1 KKNHPHITG
10 LYELAAD
17 KGHWKAMH
25 NLFLRYLKGKGTP
38 KDSARAIRL
47 NNKLVEMNV
56 PIGYYNMAVLLEKG
70 HGVIGSE
77 QDSAQYL
84 LKAASMGEPNA
95 LIRLGRFYG
104 YHLPLGEQQDDKA
117 AAYLECAAK
126 QGSAKAYNEY
136 ADWLHI
142 AEDNYPKSAYYYLLA
157 FFGGDYGSGVM
168 ISGVFEDGLSGLGYA
183 IDKGYSSKLNDLLAI
198 LRKDRLYRVPNIAE
212 LYPLPY
218 HPTMGRYN
226 PETDQ
231 NVLPE

>member
-47 NNKLVEMNV
+47 NQKLVDMNV

-95 LIRLGRFYG
+95 LIRLGNFYG
-104 YHLPLGEQQDDKA
+104 FHLPLGQQQDDKA
-117 AAYLECAAK
+117 AAYFECAAK
-126 QGSAKAYNEY
+126 QGSAKAYDEY
-136 ADWLHI
+136 AAWLKI
-142 AEDNYPKSAYYYLLA
+142 AEKNHPKSAYYYLLA
-157 FFGGDYGSGVM
+157 FGGGIM
-168 ISGVFEDGLSGLGYA
+168 LLVFIFLGYFR
-183 IDKGYSSKLNDLLAI
+183 KELA
-198 LRKDRLYRVPNIAE
+198 
-212 LYPLPY
+212 
-218 HPTMGRYN
+218 H
-226 PETDQ
+226 
-231 NVLPE
+231 